1 MNPLIICNVTVPMEL
16 NVFTK
21 EYVGMLKLSKL
32 TPRFNG
38 NEFGI
43 DGGVFCYISKPETS
57 DKLVAVWKYKGQ
69 ENVVGPESIDK
80 FIPLLE
86 SKIVELI

>member
-1 MNPLIICNVTVPMEL
+1 
-16 NVFTK
+16 
-21 EYVGMLKLSKL
+21 
-32 TPRFNG
+32 
-38 NEFGI
+38 
-43 DGGVFCYISKPETS
+43 VFCYISKPENS

-86 SKIVELI
+86 SKIAELI